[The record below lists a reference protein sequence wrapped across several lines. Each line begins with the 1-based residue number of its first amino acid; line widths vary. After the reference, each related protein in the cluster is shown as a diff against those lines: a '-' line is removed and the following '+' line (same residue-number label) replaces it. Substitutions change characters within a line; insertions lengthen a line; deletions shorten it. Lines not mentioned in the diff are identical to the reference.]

1 MGKENRSI
9 IINGVGSILTVGANG
24 KVAPIGSLQSLRFD
38 FAVTEDPVYG
48 GDGLFPI
55 DYVTRDKNVAIT
67 ATNAKFDLNLVRL
80 ATGATIGAPDDE
92 DAYIWVLNKV
102 GTVKKTGTSG
112 SYKYVVD
119 IFEDGTPFS
128 NPEFTVMDMA
138 TGEVLEL
145 DDDADEGK
153 FAVVEAK
160 TTNEGTTVVTGRT
173 LEFDSDM
180 EGKMVMYSFK
190 KAASDMSIAEG
201 KTNDLPIPIKII
213 HQGNFKQ
220 KDDTWQGI
228 ETEIKMAKAVV
239 LLSTMQGNSKCS
251 VIDIICLTR
260 RWYLRLYMKRFVTT
274 APHVC
279 NIVQFPPVI

>member
-9 IINGVGSILTVGANG
+9 IINGVGSVLTVGANG

-48 GDGLFPI
+48 GDSLFPI
-55 DYVTRDKNVAIT
+55 DYVTRDKNVSVT
-67 ATNAKFDLNLVRL
+67 ATNAKFDLNMIRL
-80 ATGATIGAPDDE
+80 ATGATVGSAGSDDS
-92 DAYIWVLNKV
+92 YTWVLNKV
-102 GTVKKTGTSG
+102 GTVKKTGTAG

-119 IFEDGTPFS
+119 IFADGTPFS
-128 NPEFTVMDMA
+128 VPEFTVMEMS

-160 TTNEGTTVVTGRT
+160 TTNEGGTVVTGRT

-180 EGKMVMYSFK
+180 EGKRVMYSFK
-190 KAASDMSIAEG
+190 KATTDISIAEG
-201 KTNDLPIPIKII
+201 KKTDLPIAVKII

-220 KDDTWQGI
+220 KDDTWHGI
-228 ETEIKMAKAVV
+228 ETEIKLAKASGTFT
-239 LLSTMQGNSKCS
+239 LDYARATASAP
-251 VIDIICLTR
+251 VITLNMLDPEDGTC
-260 RWYLRLYMKRFVTT
+260 RLWTMKRFVTT
-274 APHVC
+274 APPC
-279 NIVQFPPVI
+279 M

>member
-102 GTVKKTGTSG
+102 GTVKKTGTAG

-119 IFEDGTPFS
+119 IFADGTPFS
-128 NPEFTVMDMA
+128 VPEFTVMEMS
-138 TGEVLEL
+138 TGDVLEL

-153 FAVVEAK
+153 FAVVEEK
-160 TTNEGTTVVTGRT
+160 TTDEGTTVVTGRT
-173 LEFDSDM
+173 LEFDSTM
-180 EGKMVMYSFK
+180 EGKRIMYSFK

-228 ETEIKMAKAVV
+228 ETEIKLAKA
-239 LLSTMQGNSKCS
+239 SGTFT
-251 VIDIICLTR
+251 IDYARATASAPSLT
-260 RWYLRLYMKRFVTT
+260 LNMLDPEDGTCRLWTMKRFVTT
-274 APHVC
+274 APPC
-279 NIVQFPPVI
+279 M

>member
-102 GTVKKTGTSG
+102 GTVKKTGTTG

-119 IFEDGTPFS
+119 IFADGTPFS
-128 NPEFTVMDMA
+128 VPEFTVMEMS

-160 TTNEGTTVVTGRT
+160 TTVEGGTVVTGRT

-180 EGKMVMYSFK
+180 EGKRIMYSFK
-190 KAASDMSIAEG
+190 KAASNMSIAEG

-228 ETEIKMAKAVV
+228 ETEIKLAKA
-239 LLSTMQGNSKCS
+239 SGTFT
-251 VIDIICLTR
+251 IDYARATASAPSLT
-260 RWYLRLYMKRFVTT
+260 LNMLDPEDGTCRLWTMKRFVTT
-274 APHVC
+274 APPC
-279 NIVQFPPVI
+279 M

>member
-228 ETEIKMAKAVV
+228 ETEIKLAKA
-239 LLSTMQGNSKCS
+239 SGTFT
-251 VIDIICLTR
+251 IDYARATASAPSLT
-260 RWYLRLYMKRFVTT
+260 LNMLDPEDGTCRLWTMKRFVTT
-274 APHVC
+274 APPC
-279 NIVQFPPVI
+279 M

>member
-1 MGKENRSI
+1 MSKENRSI
-9 IINGVGSILTVGANG
+9 IINGVGTILTIGSEG
-24 KVAPIGSLQSLRFD
+24 KIAPVGSLQSLRFD

-67 ATNAKFDLNLVRL
+67 ATNAKFDLNILRL

-102 GTVKKTGTSG
+102 ATVKKVAS
-112 SYKYVVD
+112 KYIVD

-128 NPEFTVMDMA
+128 NPEYTVMDMA

-153 FAVVEAK
+153 FAV
-160 TTNEGTTVVTGRT
+160 NETEDEGIVTGRV
-173 LEFDSDM
+173 LEFDSSM
-180 EGKMVMYSFK
+180 EGKRIMYSFK
-190 KAASDMSIAEG
+190 KVASDMSIAEG

-228 ETEIKMAKAVV
+228 ETEIKLAKASGTFTIDYARATASAPS
-239 LLSTMQGNSKCS
+239 LSLNMLDPEDGTC
-251 VIDIICLTR
+251 
-260 RWYLRLYMKRFVTT
+260 RLWTMKRFVTT
-274 APHVC
+274 APPC
-279 NIVQFPPVI
+279 M